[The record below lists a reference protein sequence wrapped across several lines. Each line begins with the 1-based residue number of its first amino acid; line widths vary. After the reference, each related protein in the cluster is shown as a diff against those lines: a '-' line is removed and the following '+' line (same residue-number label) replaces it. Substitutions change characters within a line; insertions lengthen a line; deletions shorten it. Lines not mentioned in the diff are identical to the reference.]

1 MRRFVAGIL
10 TAAFLFIFAPATQA
24 VNPVAG
30 AKCAKIGSTQVFK
43 NKKFICVKLGKKVV
57 WNAGIP
63 VSKTPV
69 PKTSPSAL
77 PIPTEPSKPDTSS
90 KPSPSPSEI
99 SDALF
104 FKNPMIYGLADG
116 VLTRKSDAGKF
127 FIGDS
132 RKISSFS
139 TTRLAAFNELRQDKS
154 SLAHPNVQFNYIIR
168 ESFPSALVT
177 HSRLQLEEAAAFW
190 SPYLPKKV
198 AITVYLLTEKDRN
211 FAAGN
216 RWLANNLPQIFDRF
230 DSRTER
236 PFISGG
242 GRYWEDDQGWS
253 GKIFL
258 ATASYLDLNYVN
270 YEWPQVAKHEFT
282 HVMQDFFFS
291 KDGRFVAPSE
301 DAYYNVL
308 PTNFM
313 EGSAN
318 TFSYLTA
325 FENLG
330 WSADAMDWLVWVRA
344 RNASNWMT
352 VNSEEDAIKMM
363 IATEKSYPDMAF
375 EMTYAIGALMFEW
388 VLAKFG
394 LKGYLAILNQLS
406 NSQSFDETLTKA
418 IGLSKSDFYK
428 AVAPYV
434 LETFTRVK
442 NA

>member
-1 MRRFVAGIL
+1 MRKLIAGVLTTAFVV
-10 TAAFLFIFAPATQA
+10 TFTPAIQA
-24 VNPVAG
+24 VSPVTG
-30 AKCAKIGSTQVFK
+30 AKCAKIGATQIFK
-43 NKKFICVKLGKKVV
+43 NKKFTCVKLGKKIV
-57 WNAGIP
+57 WNTGVP
-63 VSKTPV
+63 VLKTPT
-69 PKTSPSAL
+69 PASSPSPL
-77 PIPTEPSKPDTSS
+77 PITTESSKPDTSS
-90 KPSPSPSEI
+90 KPSPTPTAI

-127 FIGDS
+127 FNEDS
-132 RKISSFS
+132 RNISSFS
-139 TTRLAAFNELRQDKS
+139 TIRLAAFNELRQDKT
-154 SLAHPNVQFNYIIR
+154 SLAHPNVELTYIIR
-168 ESFPSALVT
+168 DSFPAALVA
-177 HSRLQLEEAAAFW
+177 HSRRQIEEAAAFW

-198 AITVYLLTEKDRN
+198 SITVYLLTEKDRE
-211 FAAGN
+211 FASGN

-230 DSRTER
+230 DSKNER

-242 GRYWEDDQGWS
+242 GRYWEDNPGWS

-282 HVMQDFFFS
+282 HVMQDFFYS
-291 KDGRFVAPSE
+291 KDGRFGAPSE
-301 DAYYNVL
+301 DAYYKVL

-318 TFSYLTA
+318 TFGYLTA

-330 WSADAMDWLVWVRA
+330 WSADAMDWLVWARA
-344 RNASNWMT
+344 RNTSNWMSVT
-352 VNSEEDAIKMM
+352 SEEDAIKMM
-363 IATEKSYPDMAF
+363 IATEKSSPEMAF

-388 VLAKFG
+388 VLAKYGF
-394 LKGYLAILNQLS
+394 KGYLGILNQLS
-406 NSQSFDETLTKA
+406 TSESFDETLKKA
-418 IGLSKSDFYK
+418 IGLSKSEFYK

-434 LETFTRVK
+434 LETFTRVN